1 MISRHRLRGRRRFA
15 SVRAGGLRASAAGV
29 RAQLAGND
37 LDVARVGFALVGL
50 RSSVRRNL
58 LRRRLREAI
67 RPLLDRLAGRDL
79 VVVAG
84 ADAAGLS
91 FAELRAAVE
100 TSVLRVL
107 ERAESAAGRPTA
119 DNGVM
124 TRPPQARR

>member
-1 MISRHRLRGRRRFA
+1 M
-15 SVRAGGLRASAAGV
+15 